1 MNLNALIDHTVLKA
15 TATRDDVARLCDEAV
30 EHGFASVCVNTCWVP
45 MVAERL
51 AGTPV
56 KTCCVVGF
64 PLGAMATDPKAYE
77 AKWAVDNGADEVDM
91 VLNVGWLLEGAD
103 DAVREDIAAVV
114 RASQGRCVKVIL
126 ETCYLDDSQIARACR
141 LSVEAGAAFVK
152 TSTGFGTGGATV
164 GDVALMRATVGDACK
179 VKASGGITPP
189 RRPPPWLRQAP
200 TASAPAPASPSS
212 RGNPR
217 SRPVGRQPTRVGS
230 STNQA
235 GYQRRDPALPRMDTS

>member
-103 DAVREDIAAVV
+103 DAVRED
-114 RASQGRCVKVIL
+114 RRFWRS
-126 ETCYLDDSQIARACR
+126 TTR
-141 LSVEAGAAFVK
+141 LSCAVGRK
-152 TSTGFGTGGATV
+152 TPAPCLRQRES
-164 GDVALMRATVGDACK
+164 RARISPWTT
-179 VKASGGITPP
+179 S
-189 RRPPPWLRQAP
+189 PPPQRPCWTAP
-200 TASAPAPASPSS
+200 LPST
-212 RGNPR
+212 P
-217 SRPVGRQPTRVGS
+217 GRTWS
-230 STNQA
+230 S
-235 GYQRRDPALPRMDTS
+235 